1 MSEQVR
7 LLLIWLG
14 VMSLLAFV
22 LFAQD
27 KFRARRGRW
36 RTPEAVLLGVCLC
49 GGALGGL
56 LGMRLFHH
64 KTRKGPFRV
73 GVPLML
79 ALQAALLLWALR
91 SFPSG

>member
-1 MSEQVR
+1 MNERAR
-7 LLLIWLG
+7 LILIWLG

-27 KFRARRGRW
+27 KLRARRGRW

-49 GGALGGL
+49 GGAFGGL

-64 KTRKGPFRV
+64 KTRKGPFRI

-79 ALQAALLLWALR
+79 LPQIALFLWAFLF
-91 SFPSG
+91 FPPT

>member
-1 MSEQVR
+1 MSKQVR

-64 KTRKGPFRV
+64 KTRKGLFRI

-79 ALQAALLLWALR
+79 LPQIALFLWALR
-91 SFPSG
+91 PFPFG